1 MMVFTPKLAIATA
14 AVLVAIGLLWVGFV
28 ESGRSQTSMTQGFGV
43 QAVNGLG
50 FGVAA
55 QSHSRLIAAEPMVVS
70 HPKDNIP
77 ALAVSG
83 SVIAAMIMLALAFA
97 RFQTVHPAAH
107 SEMATPRRRRLVTS
121 GASQP

>member
-1 MMVFTPKLAIATA
+1 MMVFTPKLAFATA
-14 AVLVAIGLLWVGFV
+14 AVLVAIGFLWVGFV
-28 ESGRSQTSMTQGFGV
+28 ESGRSQISLKQ
-43 QAVNGLG
+43 G

-55 QSHSRLIAAEPMVVS
+55 QSNARLIAAEPMVVS
-70 HPKDNIP
+70 QPKDNIP

-97 RFQTVHPAAH
+97 RFQTVRPAAH
-107 SEMATPRRRRLVTS
+107 SEMATPRRPRLVTS